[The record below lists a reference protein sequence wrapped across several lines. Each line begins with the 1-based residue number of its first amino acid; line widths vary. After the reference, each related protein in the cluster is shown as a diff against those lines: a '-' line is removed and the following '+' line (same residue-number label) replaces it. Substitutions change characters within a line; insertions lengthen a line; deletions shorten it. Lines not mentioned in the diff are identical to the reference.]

1 MEYEITVKEY
11 KEYTGRKILF
21 IFLLGFF
28 TIIFSIFALN
38 VGSSGINLLDFVR
51 AFLGKGEGKLGLIV
65 WQIRIP
71 RVLGAI
77 LAGIG
82 LGVSGCISQNVLRN
96 PMASPFTL
104 GISQGA
110 ALGATLSIVLFN
122 QNIPYLT
129 PLFAFLGAMMTT
141 VLIILLSSRF
151 KVTPEA
157 MILAGV
163 SLSSLFSALTTII
176 QYFANEVKIAAVIFW
191 TFGDIGRISLKDIKI
206 IFIVILLGTL
216 YFVSRRWDYNSL
228 EGGDETA
235 KSLGIN
241 VERERIVS
249 MLITS
254 LISAVITASVGV
266 IGFVGLI
273 APHIMR
279 RFVGNDYRF
288 LIPGSALFGGLL
300 LLVSDTLARTVISPI
315 VLPVGAITSLLGA
328 PFFLYLL
335 SLRFKR

>member
-1 MEYEITVKEY
+1 MEYEVTVKKY

-21 IFLLGFF
+21 IFLLGFLI
-28 TIIFSIFALN
+28 IIFSIFALN
-38 VGSSGINLLDFVR
+38 IGSSGISLLDFIR
-51 AFLGKGEGKLGLIV
+51 AFLRKGENNLSLIV
-65 WQIRIP
+65 WQIRVP
-71 RVLGAI
+71 RVLGAV

-104 GISQGA
+104 GISQGS

-141 VLIILLSSRF
+141 ILILFLSFRF

-157 MILAGV
+157 IILAGV
-163 SLSSLFSALTTII
+163 SLSSLFSALTTIV
-176 QYFANEVKIAAVIFW
+176 QYFADEVKIATVIFW
-191 TFGDIGRISLKDIKI
+191 TFGDIGRASLKEIKI
-206 IFIVILLGTL
+206 IFIVVLLGTL
-216 YFVSRRWDYNSL
+216 YFISRRWDYNSL
-228 EGGDETA
+228 ESGDETA

-241 VERERIVS
+241 VERERVIS
-249 MLITS
+249 MFITS
-254 LISAVITASVGV
+254 LISAVITAGVGV

-273 APHIMR
+273 APHIVR

-288 LIPGSALFGGLL
+288 LIPASALFGGLL
-300 LLVSDTLARTVISPI
+300 LLISDTLARTIISPI

-335 SLRFKR
+335 SLRFRR